1 MGGINKAHSPGRV
14 PHVPPDFLWSLVALA
29 NFMRLSLLKA
39 AHAVMEWSR
48 VQEIRVAWAYMGRK
62 RWGAAPSIVPTL
74 RANGSWPEREPWY
87 MEYFDSPACAMHLKT
102 VPETFSA
109 AAVCC
114 KNYFE
119 QARCMVKQ
127 AGKRGR
133 PPTPDQPGK
142 MDIRTVAQLANVSI
156 ATVSRTINRVSTV
169 NPKMAKRVWEAI
181 EKLDYFPNTQARA
194 LVSGRS
200 RLLGLI
206 VSEITNPFF
215 PELIQGFEDIAVEH
229 GYEILISS
237 TNYDPRRMSLCI
249 RRMLERRAE
258 GVAVMTFGVEK
269 PLLEQLAER
278 KVPLVFVDVGPER
291 PGISLLR
298 VDYRHGIQQGVQHLA
313 VMGHRDIAFIS
324 GPKRLHSAQ
333 SRLAAFTSSLEECGI
348 APNPAWLVEG
358 DHTMEGGIEAMD
370 GLLKS
375 RHLPTAV
382 MCSND
387 MTAIGVLHKLYRA
400 GLRVPDDLSV
410 IGFDDIRIAK
420 VTIPPLTT
428 IQMSCFELARA
439 AVTALRALVEEGGE
453 PKRSY
458 KINTHLVVRESTGL
472 PKGTLRDLRKAQK
485 SGKRH

>member
-1 MGGINKAHSPGRV
+1 MA
-14 PHVPPDFLWSLVALA
+14 
-29 NFMRLSLLKA
+29 
-39 AHAVMEWSR
+39 
-48 VQEIRVAWAYMGRK
+48 
-62 RWGAAPSIVPTL
+62 
-74 RANGSWPEREPWY
+74 
-87 MEYFDSPACAMHLKT
+87 
-102 VPETFSA
+102 
-109 AAVCC
+109 
-114 KNYFE
+114 
-119 QARCMVKQ
+119 KQ

-133 PPTPDQPGK
+133 PPAAEKPGK
-142 MDIRTVAQLANVSI
+142 MDIRTVAKLANVSI

-298 VDYRHGIQQGVQHLA
+298 VDYRHGMQQGVEHLA
-313 VMGHRDIAFIS
+313 GLGHRDIAFIS

-333 SRLAAFTSSLEECGI
+333 SRLVAFSRSLEECAI
-348 APNPAWLVEG
+348 KVNPAWIVEG

-370 GLLKS
+370 RLLASK
-375 RHLPTAV
+375 HLPTAV

-400 GLRVPDDLSV
+400 GLKVPDDLSV
-410 IGFDDIRIAK
+410 IGFDDIHIAQ

-439 AVTALRALVEEGGE
+439 AVTALRAHVEDGGE
-453 PKRSY
+453 PKRNY
-458 KINTHLVVRESTGL
+458 KIETSLIVRESTGSPRDATSRL
-472 PKGTLRDLRKAQK
+472 RQPEKVAKRISTPKRIKTFPT
-485 SGKRH
+485 

>member
-1 MGGINKAHSPGRV
+1 MA
-14 PHVPPDFLWSLVALA
+14 
-29 NFMRLSLLKA
+29 
-39 AHAVMEWSR
+39 
-48 VQEIRVAWAYMGRK
+48 
-62 RWGAAPSIVPTL
+62 
-74 RANGSWPEREPWY
+74 
-87 MEYFDSPACAMHLKT
+87 
-102 VPETFSA
+102 
-109 AAVCC
+109 
-114 KNYFE
+114 
-119 QARCMVKQ
+119 KQ
-127 AGKRGR
+127 AGEKPRAVSDGHE
-133 PPTPDQPGK
+133 K
-142 MDIRTVAQLANVSI
+142 MDIRTVARLANVSI

-169 NPKMAKRVWEAI
+169 NPKMAKRVREAI

-237 TNYDPRRMSLCI
+237 TNYDPQRMSLCI

-298 VDYRHGIQQGVQHLA
+298 VDYHHGIRQGVQHLA
-313 VMGHRDIAFIS
+313 ALGHRDIAFIS

-333 SRLAAFTSSLEECGI
+333 SRTLAFSKSLAECAI
-348 APNPAWLVEG
+348 VANPAWILEG
-358 DHTMEGGIEAMD
+358 DHTMEGGIDAMD
-370 GLLKS
+370 RVLKS
-375 RHLPTAV
+375 KHLPTAV

-410 IGFDDIRIAK
+410 IGFDDIHIAQ

-439 AVTALRALVEEGGE
+439 AVTALRAQVEEGGD
-453 PKRSY
+453 PKRNY
-458 KINTHLVVRESTGL
+458 KINTHLVVRESTGF
-472 PKGTLRDLRKAQK
+472 PRGTMLHLRKRGKDAKRGSAAQVRK
-485 SGKRH
+485 TAPAE

>member
-1 MGGINKAHSPGRV
+1 
-14 PHVPPDFLWSLVALA
+14 
-29 NFMRLSLLKA
+29 
-39 AHAVMEWSR
+39 
-48 VQEIRVAWAYMGRK
+48 
-62 RWGAAPSIVPTL
+62 
-74 RANGSWPEREPWY
+74 
-87 MEYFDSPACAMHLKT
+87 
-102 VPETFSA
+102 
-109 AAVCC
+109 
-114 KNYFE
+114 
-119 QARCMVKQ
+119 MVKQ

-133 PPTPDQPGK
+133 PPGREKPGK

-291 PGISLLR
+291 PGISLLA

-313 VMGHRDIAFIS
+313 VLGHRDIAFIS

-348 APNPAWLVEG
+348 VSNPAWLLEG
-358 DHTMEGGIEAMD
+358 DHTMEGGIDAMD
-370 GLLKS
+370 CLLKS
-375 RHLPTAV
+375 GHLPTAV

-410 IGFDDIRIAK
+410 IGFDDIHIAQ

-439 AVTALRALVEEGGE
+439 AVTALRAHVEEGGE

-458 KINTHLVVRESTGL
+458 KINTHLVVRESTGF
-472 PKGTLRDLRKAQK
+472 PKGALRDLRKGKK
-485 SGKRH
+485 SLKRTPAAKRSKNSTT

>member
-1 MGGINKAHSPGRV
+1 M
-14 PHVPPDFLWSLVALA
+14 
-29 NFMRLSLLKA
+29 
-39 AHAVMEWSR
+39 
-48 VQEIRVAWAYMGRK
+48 
-62 RWGAAPSIVPTL
+62 T
-74 RANGSWPEREPWY
+74 
-87 MEYFDSPACAMHLKT
+87 
-102 VPETFSA
+102 
-109 AAVCC
+109 
-114 KNYFE
+114 
-119 QARCMVKQ
+119 KQ
-127 AGKRGR
+127 AGKKAK
-133 PPTPDQPGK
+133 PPTAETPGK
-142 MDIRTVAQLANVSI
+142 MDIRTVAKLANVSI

-181 EKLDYFPNTQARA
+181 EKLDYFPNTQARS

-229 GYEILISS
+229 GYEILIGS

-258 GVAVMTFGVEK
+258 GVAVMTFGVER

-278 KVPLVFVDVGPER
+278 NVPLVFVDIGPER

-298 VDYRHGIQQGVQHLA
+298 VDYRHGIRQGVQHLA
-313 VMGHRDIAFIS
+313 ALGHRDIAFIS
-324 GPKRLHSAQ
+324 GPRRLHSAQ
-333 SRLAAFTSSLEECGI
+333 SRLAAFSRSLEECGI
-348 APNPAWLVEG
+348 VADAEWIVEG

-370 GLLKS
+370 SLLKS
-375 RHLPTAV
+375 RHRPTAV

-410 IGFDDIRIAK
+410 IGFDDIHIAQ

-439 AVTALRALVEEGGE
+439 AVTALRAHVEEGGE
-453 PKRSY
+453 PKRIY
-458 KINTHLVVRESTGL
+458 KIPTHLVVRESTGF
-472 PKGTLRDLRKAQK
+472 PPGTMLKLRKARAGVKRTSAAARSAK
-485 SGKRH
+485 SASDAAIGRETESK